1 MKQGEIIQSL
11 KSNHSLFLDYI
22 KSLTNTEFECAQKE
36 KWSAGQ
42 QLEHIYRSVKPLSQ
56 GLLLPKFIIK
66 LVFGKANRPSL
77 SYEELVSK
85 YQMKLQK
92 GGRATGRFVPKEVVI
107 CQKQKLIQLLK
118 VTIDKLSLQLTNFA
132 ELDLD
137 TIILPHPLFGKITLR
152 EMMYFTIY
160 HVKHHHEIIKRDLAK

>member
-11 KSNHSLFLDYI
+11 KSNHSLFLDFL
-22 KSLTNTEFECAQKE
+22 KSLNNTEFEYAQKK

-42 QLEHIYRSVKPLSQ
+42 QLEHIYRSVNPLSQ

-77 SYEELVSK
+77 TYEELLSK
-85 YQMKLQK
+85 YQMKLQN
-92 GGRATGRFVPKEVVI
+92 GGRATGRFVPMDFVI
-107 CQKQKLIQLLK
+107 SQKQKLIQLLQ
-118 VTIDKLSLQLTNFA
+118 VTIDKLCLQLTNFS
-132 ELDLD
+132 EQDLD
-137 TIILPHPLFGKITLR
+137 NIILPHPLLGKITLR

-160 HVKHHHEIIKRDLAK
+160 HVKHHHEIIKRDLAN